1 MKKKIKLA
9 VVLMTF
15 LTALSS
21 CEFSFRGNSTSKDN
35 SLTSSKT
42 SNSIDLTP
50 NSIAISESIVDLSVG
65 ETHKLTANLLPLGA
79 EGEISWRSD
88 NENIATIHDG
98 LITAINTGTT
108 NVFASFGDFE
118 SNCKVIVKENTHS
131 STGEV
136 HLYAMNDFHG
146 STVEQSVTYGTEYG
160 ILKNGSFFK
169 RKGQEDNTLIL
180 NSGDMWQGSIESNSN
195 YGEFLTKAMNNI
207 QFDCFTL
214 GNHEFDWG
222 GEYIASN
229 KQLRDSTTRYQTPFL
244 AANIYKYDINQKKVL
259 DHADELGQEYVIR
272 NLENGLRV
280 GIIGV
285 IGSDQI
291 TSISS
296 QFADSYTFI
305 DPTMVIKDLSD
316 ELRTEKKCDIIVV
329 DAHASIEQMGYAIT
343 NTSPNSG
350 KKYAD
355 AVFCAHSHQYEK
367 EIYNGV
373 PYVQA
378 SCNGKAYSEI
388 HLDVNNG
395 VVSVKSY
402 NNYGTGIKNV
412 AKIDSELQELYSSY
426 KTITDKIGNEVLGT
440 INDTMSNETGEEA
453 SLPKLVTKAM
463 AKEALAQGFKI
474 DYAICNQA
482 RANLTSGQI
491 TYAELAK
498 SLPFN
503 NELYILKVPGNRLI
517 SQCNYNSFYRV
528 SNEEPSRNK
537 TYTIVVID
545 YLAFHRNK
553 NREYDYFAGFE
564 YVDKLTKEGSN
575 FYTYRDVVAD
585 YFREY
590 KTIDTSKFTS
600 SSDTRFT
607 LTPSKQDGNVNGSP
621 SYKKN
626 SSQN

>member
-1 MKKKIKLA
+1 MKKRLKLA
-9 VVLMTF
+9 VFLTTL

-21 CEFSFRGNSTSKDN
+21 CEFSFGGNSNSTSKDN
-35 SLTSSKT
+35 SSTSSKT

-50 NSIAISESIVDLSVG
+50 NGIAISESIIDLNVG
-65 ETHKLTANLLPLGA
+65 ETYTLTANILPLGA
-79 EGEISWRSD
+79 EGKISWRSE
-88 NENIATIHDG
+88 NESIVTVNDG
-98 LITAINTGTT
+98 LITAINVGTT
-108 NVFASFGDFE
+108 DVFASFGDFE
-118 SNCKVIVKENTHS
+118 SNCKVTVKENNHS

-146 STVEQSVTYGTEYG
+146 STVEQSVTYGKEYG

-169 RKGQEDNTLIL
+169 SKGQEDNTLIL

-229 KQLRDSTTRYQTPFL
+229 KQLRDSTTGYQTPFL
-244 AANIYKYDINQKKVL
+244 AANIYKYDINKKKVL
-259 DHADELGQEYVIR
+259 EHADELGQEYVIR

-305 DPTMVIKDLSD
+305 DPTTVVKELSD
-316 ELRTEKKCDIIVV
+316 ELRNEKKCDVIVV
-329 DAHASIEQMGYAIT
+329 DAHASIEQVGYDIT
-343 NTSPNSG
+343 NISPNTN

-367 EIYNGV
+367 ESYNGV

-378 SCNGKAYSEI
+378 SCNGKAYAEI
-388 HLDVNNG
+388 HLSVNNG

-402 NNYGTGIKNV
+402 NNYGNDLKYINN
-412 AKIDSELQELYSSY
+412 IDAELKTLYEFY
-426 KTITDKIGNEVLGT
+426 KSTTDEIGNEILGT
-440 INDTMSNETGEEA
+440 INDTMSSATSDEP

-463 AKEALAQGFKI
+463 AKEALSQGFKI

-482 RANLTSGQI
+482 RADLTSGQI

-503 NELYILKVPGNRLI
+503 NELYILKVPGDKLI
-517 SQCNYNSFYRV
+517 YQCSRYNSFYRV

-564 YVDKLTKEGSN
+564 YVDKLAKEGSP

-590 KTIDTSKFTS
+590 KAIDTSKFTS

-607 LTPSKQDGNVNGSP
+607 LTPSKKDGNVNESP
-621 SYKKN
+621 AYKK
-626 SSQN
+626 